1 MSTVD
6 DTVHSNDLSATSTS
20 DVAPGAPHA
29 AEHRASPL
37 RYLALNRLSGVY
49 AWVLLVVLFGIWVP
63 ETFLTSATIRTVGAT
78 SAVTALAAMGLI
90 IPLAAGLFD
99 LSVAANIG
107 VAAVATLYL
116 QAHGTS
122 VAVSILAALAAGA
135 LIGAINGVLVV
146 GVGVNS
152 FIATLGMSSVLAAL
166 AFWVTGGNQLVAVTD
181 SSFVKLGQGTLLGLP
196 NPVWFAILV
205 AVVLFYVTELTT
217 IGRYLHGIGG
227 NIEAAR
233 LVGIK
238 VNRVLF
244 GSLVSSGVLAA
255 VAGIVLSAQLGSSA
269 ADIGPPYLLPAFSA
283 VLLGATQIKTN
294 GRVNVSGTLV
304 AVILLAT
311 GIYGLQLAG
320 APSYVSS
327 LFNGVA
333 LILAVSLSLRANRKA

>member
-6 DTVHSNDLSATSTS
+6 DSVHTDTVSAIPADEVT
-20 DVAPGAPHA
+20 PGAPHA
-29 AEHRASPL
+29 SPL
-37 RYLALNRLSGVY
+37 RHLALNRLSGVY
-49 AWVLLVVLFGIWVP
+49 VWALLVMLFGIWVP
-63 ETFLTSATIRTVGAT
+63 DTFLTSATVLTVGAT

-99 LSVAANIG
+99 LSVAATLG
-107 VAAVATLYL
+107 VAAVTTLYL
-116 QAHGTS
+116 QAEGAGVLVS
-122 VAVSILAALAAGA
+122 VLVALAAGA
-135 LIGAINGVLVV
+135 AIGAVNGLLVV

-166 AFWVTGGNQLVAVTD
+166 SFWITSGNQQVASPD
-181 SSFVKLGQGTLLGLP
+181 SGFVKLGQATLLGLP
-196 NPVWFAILV
+196 VPVWFAIV
-205 AVVLFYVTELTT
+205 IAVGLFYVTELTT

-238 VNRVLF
+238 VDRVLF

-255 VAGIVLSAQLGSSA
+255 VAGIVLSAQLGSSS

-294 GRVNVSGTLV
+294 GRVNVGGTLV
-304 AVILLAT
+304 AVLLLAT